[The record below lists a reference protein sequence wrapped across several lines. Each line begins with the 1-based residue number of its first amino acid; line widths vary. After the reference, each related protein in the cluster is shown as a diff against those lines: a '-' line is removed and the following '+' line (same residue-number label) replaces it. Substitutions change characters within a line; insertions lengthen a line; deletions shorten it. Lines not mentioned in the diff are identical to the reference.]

1 MQTWKSFDVNDRMKA
16 RHREK
21 SHTHNLLFQLI
32 FSALHSDNCLP
43 VLCWPAQ
50 QTPKIEKNLE
60 ILPWMDL
67 CDWAEAWSGGDWVS
81 IRIGS
86 GFTVGGG
93 SVTKKLLVDDTVVA
107 AAGAATVA
115 VLLAALITDLKLKM
129 LLRPLVV
136 VFGVLGFV
144 PDALE
149 RLALSWFELDATAL
163 LPRIVSMPEP
173 PITTAAAVPINDDPI
188 NPVAVV
194 GLSEHGWFSFGCMRR
209 IQNVF
214 LQELCVWFFFVFW
227 QTHFELDER
236 EERAARAIKWSPIRK

>member
-1 MQTWKSFDVNDRMKA
+1 MKKVLMLTTEWKPDIEKNLTHTNDYSSF
-16 RHREK
+16 
-21 SHTHNLLFQLI
+21 
-32 FSALHSDNCLP
+32 FSAWHSDN
-43 VLCWPAQ
+43 CWPAQ
-50 QTPKIEKNLE
+50 QTPKIEKNRE
-60 ILPWMDL
+60 SLPWMDL
-67 CDWAEAWSGGDWVS
+67 CDWAEAWSGGEWVS

-93 SVTKKLLVDDTVVA
+93 SATKKLLVDDTVVA
-107 AAGAATVA
+107 GGGAATVA

-163 LPRIVSMPEP
+163 LPKTVSMPEP

-194 GLSEHGWFSFGCMRR
+194 GLSEHGWFFWFRWMRC
-209 IQNVF
+209 IQKVF
-214 LQELCVWFFFVFW
+214 FTALCVWFFRILTNAFRVRW
-227 QTHFELDER
+227 ER
-236 EERAARAIKWSPIRK
+236 GKSSARNQMKSN